1 MDWIQ
6 AVVLGLVQGLTEFL
20 PISSSAHLILVP
32 KLFGWQD
39 QSLAFDVALH
49 FGTLLAVIGY
59 FHRDIH
65 LMTVAWVRS
74 LTNGEPSGDARLA
87 WGVLLA
93 TIPAGVSGFLLE
105 EYVEAGQPDD
115 PRLIAA
121 ALIGF
126 GLLLWWAQVRAR
138 QNRMENALRWHEYLL
153 IGVAQA
159 VALIPGSSRSG
170 VTMTAGLMLGLS
182 RTGAARFSFL
192 MALPVIVLATLYE
205 FQQVATA
212 PEPAPWAAIAAGT
225 AAAAVSGFLCIHYL
239 LKMITTVGFLPFVIY
254 RLALGGLLLA
264 IYL

>member
-49 FGTLLAVIGY
+49 FGTLLAVVGY
-59 FHRDIH
+59 FHRDIR

-74 LTNGEPSGDARLA
+74 LVNGEPSGDARLA

-93 TIPAGVSGFLLE
+93 TIPAGVIGFLLE

-138 QNRMENALRWHEYLL
+138 QHRVESALAWRDYFL

-159 VALIPGSSRSG
+159 IALIPGASRSG
-170 VTMTAGLMLGLS
+170 VTMTAGLLLGLS

-205 FQQVATA
+205 FLQLAMAQA
-212 PEPAPWAAIAAGT
+212 PAPWGAIGAGT
-225 AAAAVSGFLCIHYL
+225 VAAAVSGFLCIHYL
-239 LKMITTVGFLPFVIY
+239 LKIITTVGFLPFVLY
-254 RLALGGLLLA
+254 RLALGGVLLA

>member
-49 FGTLLAVIGY
+49 FGTLLAVVGY
-59 FHRDIH
+59 FHRDIRA
-65 LMTVAWVRS
+65 MTVAWLRS
-74 LTNGEPSGDARLA
+74 LFNGEPSGDARLA

-93 TIPAGVSGFLLE
+93 TIPAGVVGFLLE

-115 PRLIAA
+115 PRLIAG

-126 GLLLWWAQVRAR
+126 GLLLWWAQVRAKQHR
-138 QNRMENALRWHEYLL
+138 SEDALRWSDYLL

-159 VALIPGSSRSG
+159 IALIPGASRSG
-170 VTMTAGLMLGLS
+170 VTMTAGLMLGLT

-192 MALPVIVLATLYE
+192 MALPIVVLATFYE
-205 FQQVATA
+205 FLQLATDQT
-212 PEPAPWAAIAAGT
+212 PAPWAAIAAGT
-225 AAAAVSGFLCIHYL
+225 AAAGVSGWLCIHYL
-239 LKMITTVGFLPFVIY
+239 LKIITTVGFLPFVIY
-254 RLALGGLLLA
+254 RLVLGAVLLA
-264 IYL
+264 IFV